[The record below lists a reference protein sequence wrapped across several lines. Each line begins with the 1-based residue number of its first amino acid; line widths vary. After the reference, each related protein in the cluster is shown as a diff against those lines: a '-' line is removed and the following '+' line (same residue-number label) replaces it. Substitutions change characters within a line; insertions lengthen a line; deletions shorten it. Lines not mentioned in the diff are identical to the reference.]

1 MTQDSR
7 GDEKHPGGRP
17 TKYRPEYCAQAEK
30 LCKLGAT
37 DIEIADFLE
46 VDVRTLYRWKGE
58 HEEFCQALKA
68 GKEISDE
75 RVERSLF
82 ARANGY
88 EHDEVDIR
96 VVDKEI
102 VQTSIRKYYPPD
114 TTAAIFW
121 LKNRR
126 PDLWRDK
133 TDVEA
138 TLKGEIEHTHRV
150 SDATARLLE
159 EVSGVGAGSGAS
171 APVQD

>member
-1 MTQDSR
+1 MDNEQ
-7 GDEKHPGGRP
+7 EAHAGGRP
-17 TKYRPEYCAQAEK
+17 TKYRPEHCAQAEK
-30 LCKLGAT
+30 LCRLGAT

-68 GKEISDE
+68 GKEVSDE

-88 EHDEVDIR
+88 EHEEVDIR

-102 VQTSIRKYYPPD
+102 VQTAIRKYYPPD

-126 PDLWRDK
+126 PDLWREK
-133 TDVEA
+133 SEVESKLSGTVA
-138 TLKGEIEHTHRV
+138 VTGIAIELVTPKRE
-150 SDATARLLE
+150 A
-159 EVSGVGAGSGAS
+159 
-171 APVQD
+171 

>member
-1 MTQDSR
+1 M
-7 GDEKHPGGRP
+7 GRP
-17 TKYRPEYCAQAEK
+17 SKYKAEFAAQAEK

-37 DIEIADFLE
+37 DQEVADFFE

-58 HEEFCQALKA
+58 HTAFCQALKA
-68 GKEISDE
+68 GKVEADD

-96 VVDKEI
+96 VVSGKI
-102 VQTSIRKYYPPD
+102 VQTPIRKYYPPD

-126 PDLWRDK
+126 PADWRDK
-133 TDVEA
+133 Q
-138 TLKGEIEHTHRV
+138 EIEHKG
-150 SDATARLLE
+150 
-159 EVSGVGAGSGAS
+159 GVTIQAG
-171 APVQD
+171 PLDDRI